1 MKNGNWK
8 GVFSHDL
15 CIFERELLKS
25 SGQLCTVI
33 STERSSFYKHYL
45 CWHLNCCILRSY
57 LSSHVILSSFPQ
69 YLTFWKSGVQTKR
82 KKVWSVKKTRL
93 WLFSKEIR
101 QKGSHQCHFVPGLA
115 SGVLVGLPSV
125 LFSPCNNSLRP
136 VLFPTPPLHWW
147 GRQSSG
153 EVNKLA
159 QVHQTS
165 MWSRQISL

>member
-45 CWHLNCCILRSY
+45 CWHLNCYILRSY

-93 WLFSKEIR
+93 WLFTKEIR

-115 SGVLVGLPSV
+115 SGVLVGLPCILFYSV
-125 LFSPCNNSLRP
+125 LVTTL
-136 VLFPTPPLHWW
+136 W
-147 GRQSSG
+147 GRFYSPLPLYTDEEGKAQG
-153 EVNKLA
+153 KL
-159 QVHQTS
+159 TN
-165 MWSRQISL
+165 